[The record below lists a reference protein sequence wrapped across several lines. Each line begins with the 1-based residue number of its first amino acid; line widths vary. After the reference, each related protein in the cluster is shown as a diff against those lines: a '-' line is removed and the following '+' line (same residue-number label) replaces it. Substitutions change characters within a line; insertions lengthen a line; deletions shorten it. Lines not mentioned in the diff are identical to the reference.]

1 MEAFLAA
8 LWQLVVALEAL
19 VWSLVVII
27 GPWLPLVLW
36 IVFWLFAVNWVNL
49 REVLVR
55 GGWIGVA
62 LIGFMAIL
70 VWGTVAPPPNN
81 YHEMFGLTVSN
92 FVGKTVFV
100 SALICIML
108 LCGAVQLSG
117 SLGRLG
123 EFHEPVEPDLHD
135 AGQEVEPHHPH
146 APAIVHHH

>member
-1 MEAFLAA
+1 MHRRGAIRLAKNLSHGTFRRNASQMEAFLAA
-8 LWQLVVALEAL
+8 LGQLFVALEAL
-19 VWSLVVII
+19 VWSLVLII

-36 IVFWLFAVNWVNL
+36 IVYWLFAVNRVNL

-92 FVGKTVFV
+92 FVGKTVF
-100 SALICIML
+100 
-108 LCGAVQLSG
+108 
-117 SLGRLG
+117 
-123 EFHEPVEPDLHD
+123 
-135 AGQEVEPHHPH
+135 
-146 APAIVHHH
+146 